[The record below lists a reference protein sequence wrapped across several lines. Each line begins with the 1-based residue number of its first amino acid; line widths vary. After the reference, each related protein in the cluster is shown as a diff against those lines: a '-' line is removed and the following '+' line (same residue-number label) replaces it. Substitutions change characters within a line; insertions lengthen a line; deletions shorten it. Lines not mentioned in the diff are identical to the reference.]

1 MPRKRIPT
9 VEKGGVP
16 SLSPSE
22 AFWQEFAA
30 DPESAI
36 QRLKSSDM
44 RFWTKVRDAVI
55 VPYLR
60 KSRYGEMARK
70 KNVDDDEVYGYVY
83 TMMVHNGKLNEI
95 REKNQLARF
104 LEQYVRKYIQMLY
117 TVRKRKVAEVP
128 ISDDGWAEW
137 ERNHVHEILLAE
149 KKAQQRD
156 LISAA
161 VRKLWKENPK
171 QAYVLVL
178 RTKNLLS
185 SREVK
190 NLCGISTEQNVNK
203 IFERG
208 KSAMRGKLT
217 GDRG

>member
-9 VEKGGVP
+9 TEKGGVP

-22 AFWQEFAA
+22 AFRQGLAA

-104 LEQYVRKYIQMLY
+104 LEQYARKYVQMLY
-117 TVRKRKVAEVP
+117 TVRKRKVVEEP
-128 ISDDGWAEW
+128 ISEGGWAEW

-149 KKAQQRD
+149 KKARQRD
-156 LISAA
+156 CISAA

-178 RTKNLLS
+178 RTKNSLS

-217 GDRG
+217 GGRG

>member
-9 VEKGGVP
+9 AEKSGVP

-22 AFWQEFAA
+22 AFRQGLAA
-30 DPESAI
+30 DPEAAI

-104 LEQYVRKYIQMLY
+104 LEQYARKYVQMLY
-117 TVRKRKVAEVP
+117 TVRKRKVVEEP

-149 KKAQQRD
+149 KKARQRD
-156 LISAA
+156 CISAA

-171 QAYVLVL
+171 RAYVLVMK
-178 RTKNLLS
+178 TKNCLS

-190 NLCGISTEQNVNK
+190 DFCGFSSELNVNK
-203 IFERG
+203 IFERR
-208 KSAMRGKLT
+208 KTSMRGRRFQK
-217 GDRG
+217 

>member
-1 MPRKRIPT
+1 MLKKRIPT
-9 VEKGGVP
+9 AEKGGVP
-16 SLSPSE
+16 LLSPSE
-22 AFWQEFAA
+22 AFRQGLAA

-104 LEQYVRKYIQMLY
+104 LEQYARKYVQMLY
-117 TVRKRKVAEVP
+117 TVRKRKVAEEP

-149 KKAQQRD
+149 KKARQRD
-156 LISAA
+156 CISAA

-178 RTKNLLS
+178 RTKNSLS

-217 GDRG
+217 GGRG

>member
-1 MPRKRIPT
+1 MPRKRISAA
-9 VEKGGVP
+9 EKGGAP

-22 AFWQEFAA
+22 AFRQELAA

-104 LEQYVRKYIQMLY
+104 LEQYARKYVQMLY
-117 TVRKRKVAEVP
+117 TVRKRKVTEEP

-137 ERNHVHEILLAE
+137 ERNHVHEILLEE
-149 KKAQQRD
+149 KKARQRD

-178 RTKNLLS
+178 RTKNSLS

-217 GDRG
+217 GGRG

>member
-9 VEKGGVP
+9 AEKGGVP
-16 SLSPSE
+16 PLSPSE
-22 AFWQEFAA
+22 AFRQGLAA

-104 LEQYVRKYIQMLY
+104 LEQYARKYVQMLY
-117 TVRKRKVAEVP
+117 AVRKRKVDEEP
-128 ISDDGWAEW
+128 ISEGGWAEW

-149 KKAQQRD
+149 KKAQQRER
-156 LISAA
+156 ISAA

-171 QAYVLVL
+171 RAYVLVMK
-178 RTKNLLS
+178 TKNCLS

-190 NLCGISTEQNVNK
+190 DFCGLSSELNVNK
-203 IFERG
+203 IFERS
-208 KSAMRGKLT
+208 KTSMRGNLSGGT
-217 GDRG
+217 